1 MSEDVGHM
9 NRRILREAATARRR
23 RPHNATSVVGF
34 TALAYGFSWA
44 WLIPL
49 AVTGLVVTAGLGWPT
64 HLPALMGPLLAAFV
78 MTARQ
83 QGRRGVRDLVRRLFL
98 VKVPARW
105 WWFALSPL
113 LLLIVVLLTE
123 AALGQDRPEAHQF
136 ATFSGVTSTWGVLGV
151 AGILL
156 LAGFGEETGWRG
168 YALPRL
174 QQRHSPLVA
183 TVIVAALWVGWH
195 APMFLVVD
203 TYRSFGPAILVG
215 WIIALFCGAV
225 VLTWLY
231 NRSGGSIMLVAIW
244 HAAYNL
250 ISGTDAA
257 TGLLAATSTTLV
269 ITLALT
275 LVGLEIRASHRGGRS
290 VLAPSPRGTS
300 PDSRTQAG
308 PSAMPAVREGA

>member
-1 MSEDVGHM
+1 M
-9 NRRILREAATARRR
+9 NHRPRYVDGRTETLRETASPRRR
-23 RPHNATSVVGF
+23 RRNNATSVGGF
-34 TALAYGFSWA
+34 IALAYGFSWA

-49 AVTGLVVTAGLGWPT
+49 AMTGLVVTAGVGWPT
-64 HLPALMGPLLAAFV
+64 HLPALMAPLLAAFV

-83 QGRRGVRDLVRRLFL
+83 QGSRGVRDLCRRLIL
-98 VKVPARW
+98 VKVAARW

-123 AALGQDRPEAHQF
+123 AALGQDLPEANQF
-136 ATFSGVTSTWGVLGV
+136 ATFSGLPSSWGVLGV
-151 AGILL
+151 ACIML

-183 TVIVAALWVGWH
+183 TAVLAALWVVWH

-203 TYRSFGPAILVG
+203 TYRSFSPAILVG
-215 WIIALFCGAV
+215 WTIGLFCGAV

-231 NRSGGSIMLVAIW
+231 NRSGGSILLVAIW
-244 HAAYNL
+244 HATYNL

-269 ITLALT
+269 ITIAVT
-275 LVGLEIRASHRGGRS
+275 LVGLEIRASHRGGTS
-290 VLAPSPRGTS
+290 VLAPTPRGPL
-300 PDSRTQAG
+300 PDLTR
-308 PSAMPAVREGA
+308 PRGAA